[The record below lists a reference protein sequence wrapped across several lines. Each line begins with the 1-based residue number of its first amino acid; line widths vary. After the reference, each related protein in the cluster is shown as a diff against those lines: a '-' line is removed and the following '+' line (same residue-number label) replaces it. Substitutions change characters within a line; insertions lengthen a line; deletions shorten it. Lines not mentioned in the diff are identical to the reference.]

1 MASSAKQHVA
11 VCLRAVLWN
20 HPHAV
25 VAKSGLHGLLQL
37 LCRERVQVYHLPNVT
52 LGAEAAQLKASLA
65 VR

>member
-1 MASSAKQHVA
+1 MHQAPGSC

-37 LCRERVQVYHLPNVT
+37 LGCERVQVYHLSNVT
-52 LGAEAAQLKASLA
+52 LGAKTAQMKASLA